1 MRNKYTAIHLITDA
15 LAVFRLTKLMT
26 DDYITED
33 IRNYIFDHT
42 KQGSKLR
49 YFITCGWCTSMWA
62 AIALVSLRRIHEP
75 TANIISTSLAL
86 SAITGVSYDKGL

>member
-1 MRNKYTAIHLITDA
+1 MKSKYTALHLIIDA
-15 LAVFRLTKLMT
+15 VAVFRLTKLMT

-42 KQGSKLR
+42 SKDSKLR

-62 AIALVSLRRIHEP
+62 AIGLVALRRIHEP